1 MSEFRTEMKSGSGF
15 VQELCLFVPAGCEEL
30 VALVDGG
37 ELRLVHDRVLLDE
50 AEPTGVGGGV
60 EGGQDGKL
68 PPAEAVVSPLVLQ
81 APDVPSQAGV
91 DPFARVAEGMGVV
104 PISDLPGGG
113 RYAGVGGVWLADLV
127 DRGPVQGVGVLAPG
141 PLHRAVLR
149 PSPAVAVRVS
159 GQLLL
164 KPLVLTEHLV
174 VVGCND
180 LCKVGHGPIGE
191 LHCVAVEGAVD

>member
-1 MSEFRTEMKSGSGF
+1 M
-15 VQELCLFVPAGCEEL
+15 PAGRVEL
-30 VALVDGG
+30 VMLVDAG
-37 ELRLVHDRVLLDE
+37 ELRLVHDGVLLNE
-50 AEPTGVGGGV
+50 AEPAGVGGGV
-60 EGGQDGKL
+60 VGGQGGEG
-68 PPAEAVVSPLVLQ
+68 PPLDLKGSPLVLQ

-91 DPFARVAEGMGVV
+91 APFARVAEGMGVV
-104 PISDLPGGG
+104 PISDLPRGG
-113 RYAGVGGVWLADLV
+113 RYAGVGGVRLARFDHSGLV
-127 DRGPVQGVGVLAPG
+127 QEVGVLAHC
-141 PLHRAVLR
+141 PLHRAALV
-149 PSPAVAVRVS
+149 PSSAVAVGVS